1 MFSTCQGPAPYK
13 PLLLL
18 LTLSRLWNGY
28 PRMRLYREIEP
39 ELNNLMVRFGPPRS
53 RHAPHQPFQR
63 LVRDELWEIEGLDP
77 IHLDHSG
84 QLRPHLLRLSNV
96 KGGLPEEIWNLL
108 HMEPSLVRTAAK
120 RLLQIFPRSLHD
132 EILVESQ
139 VANIG
144 KPLSLSS
151 DQLRPFTYNN
161 DSRFKAN
168 VIQAYSERCAI
179 CGYGMHIQSVH
190 IGLDVAHIQWQVC
203 GGPNEVTN
211 GLAFCSVHRQA
222 FDSGC
227 LGLTDEL
234 LLLLSPKLE
243 MHSNSRDFWFRP
255 FEGMQIRRPTQK
267 RQEPD
272 PHFLEW
278 HRTRIFQGGF

>member
-1 MFSTCQGPAPYK
+1 MFSACHGPAPYK

-18 LTLSRLWNGY
+18 LSLSCLWNGN
-28 PRMRLYREIEP
+28 PRMRLYRDIES
-39 ELNNLMVRFGPPRS
+39 EMNKLMVRFGPARI

-63 LVRDELWEIEGLDP
+63 LVRDRLWEIKGLEP
-77 IHLDHSG
+77 IHLDRSG

-108 HMEPSLVRTAAK
+108 HIEPSLVRTAAK
-120 RLLQIFPRSLHD
+120 RLLQLFPNSLHD
-132 EILVESQ
+132 EILGELQ
-139 VANIG
+139 VTNIG
-144 KPLSLSS
+144 KPLSLLS
-151 DQLRPFTYNN
+151 DQLRPFTENN

-168 VIQAYSERCAI
+168 VIRAYTERCAI
-179 CGYGMHIQSVH
+179 CGYGMHLQSLP
-190 IGLDVAHIQWQVC
+190 IGLEVTHIQWQVC
-203 GGPNEVTN
+203 GGPNEITN

-227 LGLTDEL
+227 LGLSDDL

-243 MHSNSRDFWFRP
+243 KHSDSIDFWFRP
-255 FEGMQIRRPTQK
+255 FEGVQIRRPIQK

-272 PHFLEW
+272 PQFLGW
-278 HRTRIFQGGF
+278 HRTRIFQRGF